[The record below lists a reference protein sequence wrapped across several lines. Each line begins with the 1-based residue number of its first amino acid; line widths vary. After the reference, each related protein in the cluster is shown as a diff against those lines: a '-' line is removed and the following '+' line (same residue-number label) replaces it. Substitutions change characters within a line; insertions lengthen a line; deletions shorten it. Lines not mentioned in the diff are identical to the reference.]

1 MVVDSYVHLGLPRFQ
16 SIEDELA
23 VMRRYSIDKAIVC
36 PFESCPDLE
45 MVHRA
50 FTANPERFPGAG
62 LPVGADRT
70 EMTAGLNAQFE
81 AGFGGIRLSGGDV
94 AGRPWLLD
102 VIGENHGFA
111 LVVVGRVF

>member
-1 MVVDSYVHLGLPRFQ
+1 MVVDSYVHLCLPRFQ

-50 FTANPERFPGAG
+50 FTANPERF
-62 LPVGADRT
+62 R
-70 EMTAGLNAQFE
+70 
-81 AGFGGIRLSGGDV
+81 
-94 AGRPWLLD
+94 GRPSGW
-102 VIGENHGFA
+102 GRSHGNDRRSQRSVRGR
-111 LVVVGRVF
+111 LRWNSTVGW